1 MAIPISIDRLLNENI
16 VEWDIV
22 FLLQVLIGL
31 ELISTFYLLKE
42 GDTDANNRIMADMC
56 ECQRN
61 QGNDCSSVGI
71 CRERKEDC

>member
-31 ELISTFYLLKE
+31 ELISTFYLLRE
-42 GDTDANNRIMADMC
+42 GDTDANNFIMADMC
-56 ECQRN
+56 ECQGN
-61 QGNDCSSVGI
+61 KGNDCSGAGI
-71 CRERKEDC
+71 CRE